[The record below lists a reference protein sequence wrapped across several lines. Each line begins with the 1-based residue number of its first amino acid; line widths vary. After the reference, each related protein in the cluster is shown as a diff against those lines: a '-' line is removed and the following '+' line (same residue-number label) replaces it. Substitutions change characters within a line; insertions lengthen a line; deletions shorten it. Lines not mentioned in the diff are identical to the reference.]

1 MPAAPDD
8 PLTTLAAAA
17 DGLLVPSEHDYPL
30 ELFRWDGCAPLTPA
44 SLVAAL
50 GLPPHTPVETRD
62 LATFFAPLTRTADET
77 DAAAQA
83 TAARFAALRTQIAA
97 ALTDVVVYRVGRIQ
111 ITAIIA
117 GTTAEGATG
126 GLRTTLIE
134 T

>member
-30 ELFRWDGCAPLTPA
+30 ELFRWDGGDPLTPA
-44 SLVAAL
+44 ALVASL
-50 GLPPHTPVETRD
+50 GLPPDTPVETRD
-62 LATFFAPLTRTADET
+62 LATFFAPLTRTADGT

-83 TAARFAALRTQIAA
+83 TAARFVTLRAQVAAV
-97 ALTDVVVYRVGRIQ
+97 LTDVVVYRVGRIQ
-111 ITAIIA
+111 ITALIVGRTAA
-117 GTTAEGATG
+117 GVIG